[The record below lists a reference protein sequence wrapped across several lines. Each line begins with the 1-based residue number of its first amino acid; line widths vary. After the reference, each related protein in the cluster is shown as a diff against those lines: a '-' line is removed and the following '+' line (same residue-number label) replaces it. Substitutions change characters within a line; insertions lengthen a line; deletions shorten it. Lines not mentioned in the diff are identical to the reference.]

1 MTVITNS
8 VQIRCTPE
16 EAFDYLSDIRNELE
30 WNPGVESVEKLS
42 DGPVGL
48 GTKFL
53 AKWKAA
59 PKPVEVELIAF
70 DRPRGWTGHN
80 GGPFEVT
87 LTCRLEPG
95 QDGTTLHTAF
105 DVQAHGVFRVI
116 FPIFLRKI
124 RKEEA
129 ANMSYIKEA
138 LERRSVA

>member
-30 WNPGVESVEKLS
+30 WNPGVESVEKLT

-48 GTKFL
+48 GTIFL

-59 PKPVEVELIAF
+59 PKAVEVEMTAY
-70 DRPRGWTGHN
+70 DRPRSWTGHN
-80 GGPFEVT
+80 GGPIEVT
-87 LTCRLEPG
+87 LTCRLEPAEG
-95 QDGTTLHTAF
+95 GTTLHTSF
-105 DVQAHGVFRVI
+105 DARPHGLFRVI
-116 FPIFLRKI
+116 FPIFLRHI

-129 ANMSYIKEA
+129 ANMTYIKDT